1 MTGCAARAKTP
12 SATPAAVK
20 PAAPAAP
27 PAPVALSAPQTQVVL
42 PKPQPVDSA
51 AFDTA
56 PTTPADTTATKP
68 PAAPPPRV
76 PRTVRTDVA
85 PPPPVAPAET
95 PRPQFQE
102 VISATDF
109 KRLQESVAN
118 RKREVSQILDQ
129 IQKRHLNNAQKI
141 VLGDIR
147 GLIKLSEDY
156 EKRNEMPQADTMAE
170 RAQLL
175 ARQLLNGK

>member
-1 MTGCAARAKTP
+1 
-12 SATPAAVK
+12 
-20 PAAPAAP
+20 
-27 PAPVALSAPQTQVVL
+27 
-42 PKPQPVDSA
+42 
-51 AFDTA
+51 
-56 PTTPADTTATKP
+56 
-68 PAAPPPRV
+68 
-76 PRTVRTDVA
+76 VRTEVA
-85 PPPPVAPAET
+85 PPPAVAPAEP
-95 PRPQFQE
+95 PRVFQE
-102 VISATDF
+102 VISPTDF

-118 RKREVSQILDQ
+118 RKREVSQILEQ
-129 IQKRHLNNAQKI
+129 IQNQKRHLNNAQKI